1 MSALLIPDFM
11 FDAFSD
17 VDPEFLKKQKITTL
31 LCDIDNTLSP
41 YEDAVP
47 SEAVR
52 GWVRELQAAGISLAL
67 ISNNT
72 PKRVETYNAPLGL
85 VAYADAKKPS
95 KQRYLDAMAK
105 LGVDRKSCAVLGDQ
119 LLTDAWSAKRL
130 GIDIL
135 SVAAHDAR
143 TPLENL
149 VGTCDFVICDV
160 PCTGLGV
167 MAKKPEIRFHAPEL
181 YKELAPLGG
190 EILRASAKY
199 LKTGGRLLYSTC
211 TLTKAEN
218 EDNFYGFLAEN
229 PSFAPLDFA
238 VGAVKSENGC
248 VTLLPDGK
256 RDGFF
261 IGLTQKVR

>member
-11 FDAFSD
+11 FDVFSD

-47 SEAVR
+47 SDTVR

-95 KQRYLDAMAK
+95 KQRYLDAMSK
-105 LGVDRKSCAVLGDQ
+105 LGVDRKHCAVLGDQ

-130 GIDIL
+130 GIP
-135 SVAAHDAR
+135 SVIVKPIRDKKTLFFRFKRA
-143 TPLENL
+143 LE
-149 VGTCDFVICDV
+149 V
-160 PCTGLGV
+160 PF
-167 MAKKPEIRFHAPEL
+167 I
-181 YKELAPLGG
+181 
-190 EILRASAKY
+190 
-199 LKTGGRLLYSTC
+199 
-211 TLTKAEN
+211 KA
-218 EDNFYGFLAEN
+218 YQR
-229 PSFAPLDFA
+229 
-238 VGAVKSENGC
+238 KQ
-248 VTLLPDGK
+248 K
-256 RDGFF
+256 RSQTHG
-261 IGLTQKVR
+261 Q

>member
-17 VDPEFLKKQKITTL
+17 VDPEFLKKQKITAL

-52 GWVRELQAAGISLAL
+52 GWVREMQTAGISLAL

-72 PKRVETYNAPLGL
+72 PERVETYNAPLGL

-95 KQRYLDAMAK
+95 KKRYLDAMAA

-130 GIDIL
+130 GIF
-135 SVAAHDAR
+135 SVIVKPIRDKKTLFFRFKRA
-143 TPLENL
+143 LE
-149 VGTCDFVICDV
+149 V
-160 PCTGLGV
+160 PF
-167 MAKKPEIRFHAPEL
+167 I
-181 YKELAPLGG
+181 
-190 EILRASAKY
+190 
-199 LKTGGRLLYSTC
+199 
-211 TLTKAEN
+211 KA
-218 EDNFYGFLAEN
+218 YQR
-229 PSFAPLDFA
+229 
-238 VGAVKSENGC
+238 KQ
-248 VTLLPDGK
+248 K
-256 RDGFF
+256 RSQPHG
-261 IGLTQKVR
+261 Q